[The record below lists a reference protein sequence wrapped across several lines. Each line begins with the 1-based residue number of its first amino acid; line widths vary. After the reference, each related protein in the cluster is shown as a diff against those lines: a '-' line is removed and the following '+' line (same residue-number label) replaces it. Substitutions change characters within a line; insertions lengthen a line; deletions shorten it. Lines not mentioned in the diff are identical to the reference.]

1 MALTQ
6 VSVSSDVGS
15 HHWSFCPG
23 QLFCVPQGV
32 VGVVGE
38 LPECCHCRPVLW
50 IPGMGKAALQEQHLR
65 VLKFP

>member
-6 VSVSSDVGS
+6 VSFSSDVGS
-15 HHWSFCPG
+15 HHCSLG
-23 QLFCVPQGV
+23 MLLFCVPQGV

-38 LPECCHCRPVLW
+38 LPECCHSWPVLW
-50 IPGMGKAALQEQHLR
+50 IPGMGKAVLQEQHLC